1 MYVLFVGKY
10 CLVKIFDY
18 FLYKFG
24 IYCIVCIQ
32 LVLNIYMYYWVIFF
46 SNCQSERLVRKNLL
60 YCFYIIEGKGVRFVG
75 YWLKK
80 NIFFKILKY
89 CKYFLKKIKIYVLVY
104 VQIVCCFD
112 SVRN

>member
-1 MYVLFVGKY
+1 MFCLQVNIVWLRYLIIFCISLGYIVLFV
-10 CLVKIFDY
+10 F
-18 FLYKFG
+18 
-24 IYCIVCIQ
+24 Q

-89 CKYFLKKIKIYVLVY
+89 CKYFLKKNKIYVLVY